1 MGQIS
6 KLLELQKS
14 YRDSYRTIVL
24 DQRRDIKAV
33 KDKTRE
39 AKKSLMEWY
48 NKNVQEIKQG
58 GVAK

>member
-58 GVAK
+58 G

>member
-6 KLLELQKS
+6 KLLELQNS

-58 GVAK
+58 G

>member
-24 DQRRDIKAV
+24 DQRRDIKTA
-33 KDKTRE
+33 KDNARK

-58 GVAK
+58 G

>member
-14 YRDSYRTIVL
+14 YRDSFRTIML

-33 KDKTRE
+33 KDNTRK

-58 GVAK
+58 GNAK